1 MVSTSSRVITPGQWF
16 VLLLI
21 MVAIAGGWRWFAM
34 QSEDAERS
42 STGSDTLSDVV
53 SEPVDSVVPSVPKEI
68 TPITGRM
75 PDGTLFVEYGAALN
89 LNREDLSENEPLSI
103 ELRLDVPWFY
113 DVNQP
118 PRIVAPDRRMLV
130 LNGEPQAGDQQR
142 IRIKIPSNWLS
153 TGRHVLELKTN
164 ERNHMPFRR
173 YSIEVEG
180 SNSE

>member
-16 VLLLI
+16 ALLLI
-21 MVAIAGGWRWFAM
+21 VVVVAGGGWRWLATH
-34 QSEDAERS
+34 SEVS
-42 STGSDTLSDVV
+42 SSRSDTLSDVV
-53 SEPVDSVVPSVPKEI
+53 SEPVDSVAPSVPKEK
-68 TPITGRM
+68 TPTTGRTS
-75 PDGTLFVEYGAALN
+75 DGTLFVEYGAALN
-89 LNREDLSENEPLSI
+89 LNEDDLSENEPLSI